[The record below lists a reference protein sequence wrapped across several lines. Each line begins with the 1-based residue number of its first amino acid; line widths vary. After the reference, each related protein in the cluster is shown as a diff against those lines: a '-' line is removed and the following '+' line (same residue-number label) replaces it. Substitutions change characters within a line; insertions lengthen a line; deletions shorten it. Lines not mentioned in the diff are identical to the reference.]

1 MSNNLY
7 NSDYLAHYGVKGMKW
22 GKRKAAQNSGY
33 SSKQRKEDR
42 SLYGAGGER
51 RINRSMNRGHN
62 VKSARS
68 KEVLRRDKTIARARR
83 AGMAAG
89 LVGTGASMYLG
100 YKLSMNPE
108 SISRAGYKATLKYGN
123 MAIKN
128 IPSKY
133 KQKAVRTMIN
143 PKFAKGVGYAS
154 IGLAGVGASVAPKVG
169 RKFGKRVVIDGAG
182 YRNASTTQKYRG

>member
-1 MSNNLY
+1 MSNNPY
-7 NSDYLAHYGVKGMKW
+7 NSDSLAHYGVKGMKW
-22 GKRKAAQNSGY
+22 GKRKVSRNSGY

-42 SLYGAGGER
+42 SLYGAGAER

-62 VKSARS
+62 IKSARS
-68 KEVLRRDKTIARARR
+68 KEVLRRDRAVQRGR
-83 AGMAAG
+83 SVGMAAG

-100 YKLSMNPE
+100 YKLSTNPE
-108 SISRAGYKATLKYGN
+108 SISRAGYKATLKYGG

-128 IPSKY
+128 IPPKY
-133 KQKAVRTMIN
+133 KQRAVRTMIN

-154 IGLAGVGASVAPKVG
+154 IGLASVGASVAPKVG
-169 RKFGKRVVIDGAG
+169 RKFGKRAVIDGAG

>member
-1 MSNNLY
+1 MSNNLR

-33 SSKQRKEDR
+33 SSTQRKEDR
-42 SLYGAGGER
+42 NLYGAGGER
-51 RINRSMNRGHN
+51 RINRSMNRGNN
-62 VKSARS
+62 VRSARS
-68 KEVLRRDKTIARARR
+68 KEVLRRDKTVSRARR

-100 YKLSMNPE
+100 YKLSTNPN
-108 SISRAGYKATLKYGN
+108 SISRAGYKLTLKYGGK
-123 MAIKN
+123 AIKN

-133 KQKAVRTMIN
+133 KQKAARTMIN

-154 IGLAGVGASVAPKVG
+154 IGLASVGASVAPKVG
-169 RKFGKRVVIDGAG
+169 RKLGKRVVIDGAG